1 MREKNTNK
9 DDENREKKQFWEA
22 ITDEKMNKLKIK
34 EKKWMKRKNV
44 NWEEK
49 LLPWC
54 CDTMHRFLCDDLV
67 LQPWSHLQVY

>member
-34 EKKWMKRKNV
+34 EKKMN
-44 NWEEK
+44 EK
-49 LLPWC
+49 EKCKLRGEIIAMMLW
-54 CDTMHRFLCDDLV
+54 
-67 LQPWSHLQVY
+67 YYA